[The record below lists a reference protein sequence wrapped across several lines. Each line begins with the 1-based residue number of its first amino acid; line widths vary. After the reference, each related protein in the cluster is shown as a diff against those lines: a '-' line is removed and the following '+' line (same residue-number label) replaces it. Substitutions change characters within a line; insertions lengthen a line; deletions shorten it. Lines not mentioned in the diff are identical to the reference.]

1 MPPEENAM
9 SSLSGYGPGPFT
21 VESFRPWLDSR
32 SPEERWELIDG
43 VAVMNLAPRVGH
55 QRIASNLERALNDAL
70 ARSRPTW
77 RADREIGI
85 EVADDSPYRPEPEL
99 TVVDTGIDPERNYLD
114 RFYMVVEVVS
124 ESDKGRPIEAKVAF
138 YKGHPH
144 ALWIVVVQQTEVA
157 VEIHARQE
165 GGGWSVRTLKSP
177 SDVLAFGEIGAVCT
191 VADLYRH
198 TNLDPAHVIDPR

>member
-1 MPPEENAM
+1 M
-9 SSLSGYGPGPFT
+9 SSLAGYGPGPFT

-43 VAVMNLAPRVGH
+43 IAVMNPAPRVAH

-70 ARSRPTW
+70 ARAKPDW

-99 TVVDTGIDPERNYLD
+99 TVVDTDIDPERNYLD

-124 ESDKGRPIEAKVAF
+124 ESDRGRPIEAKVAF
-138 YKGHPH
+138 YKDHPH
-144 ALWIVVVQQTEVA
+144 ARWIVVIQQTEIL
-157 VEIHARQE
+157 VEIHER
-165 GGGWSVRTLKSP
+165 GDDGWTTRTLRDP
-177 SDVLAFGEIGAVCT
+177 SEALAFDEIGTVCT

-198 TNLDPAHVIDPR
+198 TNLDPAHVVARR